1 MAEYLIKDTTLQS
14 IADAIKEKTGS
25 SDPIPV
31 TEMADKIRGII
42 TGSSDVL
49 DFNANDENLKYF
61 SYLVD
66 PRNRRVHVYS
76 VLYDENGGIQDLAV
90 PSLLGGYPVVLM
102 NGGG

>member
-42 TGSSDVL
+42 AGSSDVL

-61 SYLVD
+61 TYLVD
-66 PRNRRVHVYS
+66 PRNRRVHIYN
-76 VLYDENGGIQDLAV
+76 VLYDEYEDPQDLV
-90 PSLLGGYPVVLM
+90 IPDLLGGYPVIIM
-102 NGGG
+102 NGGA